1 MKVCHVFLD
10 FDIRIEVYAEIYK
23 KLVDICGIHGTI
35 YSHWILSGEDVEY
48 TFQVWDGDI
57 SDVSWLD
64 PQVTTYF
71 YGNKWAYPDKTRQ
84 FLDKFDKNKIIW
96 VES

>member
-10 FDIRIEVYAEIYK
+10 FETKVEVYAEIYK
-23 KLVDICGIHGTI
+23 KLANLCGVHDSIP
-35 YSHWILSGEDVEY
+35 SHWILSGEYFEY
-48 TFQVWDGDI
+48 DFKLWDQTYI
-57 SDVSWLD
+57 E
-64 PQVTTYF
+64 PNVTYYF
-71 YGNKWAYPDKTRQ
+71 HGNKWAYPGKIRQ